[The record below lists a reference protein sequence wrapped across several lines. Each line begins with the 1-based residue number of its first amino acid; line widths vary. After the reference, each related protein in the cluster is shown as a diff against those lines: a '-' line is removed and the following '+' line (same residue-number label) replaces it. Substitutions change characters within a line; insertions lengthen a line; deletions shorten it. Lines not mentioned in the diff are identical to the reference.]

1 MDIDEIIKVV
11 ALGAVGYA
19 VGTLIAPL
27 VEHVANRMPM
37 FSSVN
42 FGSIE
47 PMIPLVTAALF
58 TLPVSKGIFS
68 SGGSKQ
74 NNEQN
79 NELEEIKKRLDVIE
93 EKLNNMAM

>member
-58 TLPVSKGIFS
+58 TLPVSKGVFS
-68 SGGSKQ
+68 SGGNK
-74 NNEQN
+74 QN

-93 EKLNNMAM
+93 EKLNNMAI